1 MLSSNVDF
9 SHPALFVLSIGLNDV
24 TLYSVYTAAVITYS
38 FPIKCH
44 TSLYKMSLDLKTFW
58 NTWESV
64 RKHQEYHLVIFAC
77 VSCYIENSL
86 STHLLES
93 ALCRLVI
100 QPLAYKHEVNS
111 YRLHTSISARIALL
125 YFYGTHLYTFDTDHK
140 VVGLLWNLHAISPPL
155 SPRLLDIF
163 DKLLTR
169 THYWLNQPHNTTPH

>member
-77 VSCYIENSL
+77 VSCYIENNL

-93 ALCRLVI
+93 ALCSLVI
-100 QPLAYKHEVNS
+100 QPLAYNNEVNS
-111 YRLHTSISARIALL
+111 YRLQTSISARIALL
-125 YFYGTHLYTFDTDHK
+125 YFYETHLYTFDTDHK
-140 VVGLLWNLHAISPPL
+140 VAL
-155 SPRLLDIF
+155 SS
-163 DKLLTR
+163 
-169 THYWLNQPHNTTPH
+169 WLAVKPTSY